1 MTITLPSTLDDTT
14 DFALDEVADLH
25 GHLAA
30 LRERA
35 PAAWVNIFG
44 RPGVMFTSYDLVNA
58 AFKDEET
65 FPSRAFY
72 SNVVT
77 DVLGYNI
84 QCMYGQEHR
93 RNRALASPTFRQRLV
108 QDLVTPV
115 LEPVANELV
124 DRFEADGEA
133 DLVKQFTTRYP
144 FKIIL
149 RMLGLPQAAEE
160 DVTRW
165 ALGML
170 DIQLNYENAV
180 RCSQEFT
187 AFVDPI
193 LQERRTDPA
202 DDLISKLA
210 TEEIDGDRLT
220 DDEIM
225 NFLKLLFP
233 AGADTTYLGLGNTL
247 YGLLTNPEQLEAR
260 ARRSRGRSAL
270 GRRGRRAVE
279 RAGRD
284 AAAPLPRGS
293 RVERHPD
300 PGGHPVDLRDRRRQP
315 RSRDVRRS
323 QHLRRGAPP
332 EHHHDVRLRPA
343 LLPRRAPRACGD
355 GRVTPGAAEPSPED
369 APRRRRRRA
378 DQGLGRADPPRPEP
392 TARSGSTE
400 TASCSCA
407 L

>member
-1 MTITLPSTLDDTT
+1 MTITMPDTLDDSA
-14 DFALDEVADLH
+14 DYAVEDMHDLH
-25 GHLAA
+25 ERLAR
-30 LRERA
+30 LRARK

-44 RPGVMFTSYDLVNA
+44 RPGVMFTSYELVNA

-84 QCMYGQEHR
+84 QCMYGEEHR

-115 LEPVANELV
+115 LEPVAHELV
-124 DRFEADGEA
+124 DRFEARGEA
-133 DLVKQFTTRYP
+133 DLVAEFTTRYP

-165 ALGML
+165 AIAML
-170 DIQLNYENAV
+170 DIQQNYEEAV

-193 LQERRTDPA
+193 LQQRRTEPA

-210 TEEIDGDRLT
+210 TEEVDGDRLS
-220 DDEIM
+220 DEEIM

-247 YGLLTNPEQLEAR
+247 YGLLTNPDQLDRVLADPVTECR
-260 ARRSRGRSAL
+260 W
-270 GRRGRRAVE
+270 
-279 RAGRD
+279 
-284 AAAPLPRGS
+284 AAEEGVRWNAP
-293 RVERHPD
+293 V
-300 PGGHPVDLRDRRRQP
+300 
-315 RSRDVRRS
+315 
-323 QHLRRGAPP
+323 
-332 EHHHDVRLRPA
+332 A
-343 LLPRRAPRACGD
+343 LLPRHNPHEVVWHDVPIPADTPLIFAIVAANRDPEVFPDPDRFD
-355 GRVTPGAAEPSPED
+355 VGR
-369 APRRRRRRA
+369 R
-378 DQGLGRADPPRPEP
+378 P
-392 TARSGSTE
+392 TATMTFGFGQHFCLGAHLARAEMDVSLQVLLQRLPKMRLADVDDVRIGSSFVQLLRGPNRLPIQF
-400 TASCSCA
+400 A
-407 L
+407 

>member
-14 DFALDEVADLH
+14 DFALDEVDDLH

-115 LEPVANELV
+115 LEPVANELI
-124 DRFEADGEA
+124 DRFEAGGEA

-149 RMLGLPQAAEE
+149 RMLGLPQTSEE

-220 DDEIM
+220 DEEIM

-247 YGLLTNPEQLEAR
+247 YGLLTNPEQLEAVIADPEGEAR
-260 ARRSRGRSAL
+260 WAAEEGVRWNAPVAMLPRHCPEEVVWNDIPIPADTPLIFAIVAANRDPEMFEDPNTFDVARRPNTTMTFGFGQHFCLGAHLARAEMDVSLQVLAKRLPKMRLVDDGDIRIKGSVAQILRGPNR
-270 GRRGRRAVE
+270 
-279 RAGRD
+279 
-284 AAAPLPRGS
+284 LPI
-293 RVERHPD
+293 
-300 PGGHPVDLRDRRRQP
+300 QFN
-315 RSRDVRRS
+315 
-323 QHLRRGAPP
+323 
-332 EHHHDVRLRPA
+332 
-343 LLPRRAPRACGD
+343 
-355 GRVTPGAAEPSPED
+355 
-369 APRRRRRRA
+369 
-378 DQGLGRADPPRPEP
+378 
-392 TARSGSTE
+392 
-400 TASCSCA
+400 
-407 L
+407 

>member
-1 MTITLPSTLDDTT
+1 MTITMPSTLDD
-14 DFALDEVADLH
+14 DADYALDEMPDLH
-25 GHLAA
+25 ERLAA
-30 LRERA
+30 LRARK

-44 RPGVMFTSYDLVNA
+44 RPGVMFTSYELVNA

-72 SNVVT
+72 SNIVT

-84 QCMYGQEHR
+84 QCMYGEEHR

-124 DRFEADGEA
+124 DRFEERGEA
-133 DLVKQFTTRYP
+133 DLVKEFTTRYP

-170 DIQLNYENAV
+170 DIQLNHDNAV
-180 RCSQEFT
+180 RCSEEFT

-193 LQERRTDPA
+193 LQERRTEPA

-247 YGLLTNPEQLEAR
+247 YGLLTNPDQLERVLADPEGEARWAAEEGVRWNAPVAMLPRHCPEAVVWHDIPIPADTPLIFAIMAANRDPDMFEDPDRFDVGRRPNTTMTFGFGQHFCLGAHLAR
-260 ARRSRGRSAL
+260 AEMDVSLQVLLNR
-270 GRRGRRAVE
+270 
-279 RAGRD
+279 
-284 AAAPLPRGS
+284 LPKMRL
-293 RVERHPD
+293 
-300 PGGHPVDLRDRRRQP
+300 VDDG
-315 RSRDVRRS
+315 DVRIKGS
-323 QHLRRGAPP
+323 VAQILRGPN
-332 EHHHDVRLRPA
+332 RLPIQF
-343 LLPRRAPRACGD
+343 
-355 GRVTPGAAEPSPED
+355 T
-369 APRRRRRRA
+369 
-378 DQGLGRADPPRPEP
+378 
-392 TARSGSTE
+392 
-400 TASCSCA
+400 
-407 L
+407 